1 MSNKNLLSNLSEQ
14 NESQT
19 REVVFE
25 DGAIAHNF
33 RRPGASVAVSGLLGG
48 PEERNMLGSAGTPDE
63 VLLRT
68 QSGTLYYIG
77 YDGTLLRLSQDEE
90 GGMVASLVDT
100 NKYKQ
105 GVSNGEN
112 SDIVK
117 ATVGERLTIPGVMST
132 SPVGDIT
139 VLFLTRRAVDPD
151 PSKPKNPFEGARA
164 LADELK
170 EQRRVKGSLGRA
182 AIRH

>member
-1 MSNKNLLSNLSEQ
+1 
-14 NESQT
+14 
-19 REVVFE
+19 
-25 DGAIAHNF
+25 
-33 RRPGASVAVSGLLGG
+33 
-48 PEERNMLGSAGTPDE
+48 
-63 VLLRT
+63 
-68 QSGTLYYIG
+68 
-77 YDGTLLRLSQDEE
+77 
-90 GGMVASLVDT
+90 MVASLVDT

-139 VLFLTRRAVDPD
+139 VLFLTRQAVDPD

-170 EQRRVKGSLGRA
+170 EQRRAKESLGRA
-182 AIRH
+182 AVHY

>member
-1 MSNKNLLSNLSEQ
+1 MNNKNFLSEQ
-14 NESQT
+14 NELQT

-48 PEERNMLGSAGTPDE
+48 PEKRSMLGSSGVVDE

-77 YDGTLLRLSQDEE
+77 YDGTLLRLSQGEE
-90 GGMVASLVDT
+90 GGVVASLVDA

-112 SDIVK
+112 SDIIE

-132 SPVGDIT
+132 SPVEEMTI
-139 VLFLTRRAVDPD
+139 LYQTRRAVDPD

-164 LADELK
+164 LADEL
-170 EQRRVKGSLGRA
+170 ERQRRAQEGSLGRV
-182 AIRH
+182 AIHH

>member
-14 NESQT
+14 NESQI
-19 REVVFE
+19 REVVFG

-33 RRPGASVAVSGLLGG
+33 RRPGASVAVSGLFGG
-48 PEERNMLGSAGTPDE
+48 PAERNMLGSSGVADE

-77 YDGTLLRLSQDEE
+77 HDGTLLRLSRGEE
-90 GGMVASLVDT
+90 GGVVASLVDA

-105 GVSNGEN
+105 GISNGKN
-112 SDIVK
+112 SDIIE

-132 SPVGDIT
+132 SPVEEMT
-139 VLFLTRRAVDPD
+139 VLFQGRRAVDPD
-151 PSKPKNPFEGARA
+151 PSKPKNPFEGARV
-164 LADELK
+164 LADEL
-170 EQRRVKGSLGRA
+170 ERQRRLKGSLGRA
-182 AIRH
+182 ATRH